1 MSTSES
7 SRTTGL
13 ASATTSSRTQ
23 VYNVFNHSNFGTPTL
38 SFPANFGVVSQTRA
52 PRRQFITADR
62 VWAEDVFLNLGA
74 GGRLD

>member
-52 PRRQFITADR
+52 PRGDASSSRQIEFGLKMY
-62 VWAEDVFLNLGA
+62 F
-74 GGRLD
+74 